1 MAMDGCAL
9 FLSSLRKN
17 LRGSAFHDGRG
28 GDSMKLEECKKCPH
42 HVMHVIDEVLCQYWT
57 NGEYR
62 ATGYSHRDNT
72 VYVIG
77 CPIEEELTAKP
88 VAYRISS

>member
-1 MAMDGCAL
+1 
-9 FLSSLRKN
+9 
-17 LRGSAFHDGRG
+17 
-28 GDSMKLEECKKCPH
+28 
-42 HVMHVIDEVLCQYWT
+42 MHVIDEVLCQYWT

-77 CPIEEELTAKP
+77 CPIEEEFTAKP
-88 VAYRISS
+88 IAYRIPS